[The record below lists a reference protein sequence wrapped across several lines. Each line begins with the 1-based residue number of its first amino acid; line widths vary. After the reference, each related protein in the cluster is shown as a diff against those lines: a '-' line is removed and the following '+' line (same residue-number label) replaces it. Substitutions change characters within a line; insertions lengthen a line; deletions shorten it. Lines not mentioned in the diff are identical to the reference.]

1 MEATSGKETIIVLR
15 RLLAYAEKI
24 FRLSRDIVPLVSDR
38 REKPRISTA
47 AVVKSSLVLF
57 WARMGSINAWEQVGR
72 ARFWQCWLEEPT
84 FSADTLGRVHALLD
98 AQGLRQGIHDVYQ
111 RLKRNKALPDIYGLG
126 VVVLDGHESHASYL
140 RHCSGCLQRTI
151 PGAQGD
157 RIQFYHR
164 QVTLLLLPGALPG
177 REAVRLLLD
186 HEPQRPGEDE
196 VETALRLLA
205 RVIPAYPRTFDLV
218 LADALYA
225 EAPFLNFLLARGK
238 HALVVLKDERRNLYQ
253 DVAGLFDHVAPQP
266 GSYRSRPCRWCD
278 FPDLLSWPQVQAPVR
293 VVRSLETC
301 TVRRQLHKQHESQ
314 TSDWIWATTLPPAQ
328 VPVDRIVHLGHQR
341 WDIENYAF
349 NELANEWHSDHVFKH
364 NARAIECFLLL
375 AFLAYNIFH
384 VFLAR
389 NVKPSVRQGTT
400 QIFWARLIAAELY
413 SEVAPA
419 GISP

>member
-1 MEATSGKETIIVLR
+1 METTSGKEAITVLR
-15 RLLAYAEKI
+15 RLITYSEKI
-24 FRLSRDIVPLVSDR
+24 FQLSKGITTQFSDR

-47 AVVKSSLVLF
+47 VVVKSSLVLF

-72 ARFWQCWLEEPT
+72 ARFWRHWLAEPAC
-84 FSADTLGRVHALLD
+84 SADTLGRVHALLD
-98 AQGLRQGIHDVYQ
+98 AHSLRRGIHDVYE

-140 RHCSGCLQRTI
+140 RHCCGCLQRTI
-151 PGAQGD
+151 HTEKGD
-157 RIQFYHR
+157 RIQYYHR
-164 QVTLLLLPGALPG
+164 QVTLLLLPAALPG

-196 VETALRLLA
+196 VEAALRLLA
-205 RVIPAYPRTFDLV
+205 RVIPAYPRAFDLV

-225 EAPFLNFLLARGK
+225 QAPFFNFLLARGK
-238 HALVVLKDERRNLYQ
+238 HALVVLKQERRNLYQ

-266 GSYRSRPCRWCD
+266 GSYRSRQCRWWD
-278 FPDLLSWPQVQAPVR
+278 FSDLSSWLQVQAPVR
-293 VVRSLETC
+293 VVRSLETYK
-301 TVRRQLHKQHESQ
+301 VRRQLDQQDDPQ
-314 TSDWIWATTLPPAQ
+314 TSDWIWVTTLPAAQ
-328 VPVDRIVHLGHQR
+328 VSVDRVVHLGHQR

-364 NARAIECFLLL
+364 DPRAIECFLLV
-375 AFLAYNIFH
+375 AFLAFNLFH

-389 NVKPSVRQGTT
+389 NVKPCVRHGKT
-400 QIFWARLIAAELY
+400 QIFWAQLIAAELY
-413 SEVAPA
+413 REVAPP